1 MYLLVTTD
9 FQDSEHDNITRKAG
23 EVLNVDVKRAKQILK
38 AGYAKKATVH
48 NLQSKKTAKEKS
60 TETKGVVDE

>member
-1 MYLLVTTD
+1 MYLLVTVD

-48 NLQSKKTAKEKS
+48 NLQSKKTTKEKRVE
-60 TETKGVVDE
+60 TEDVVDE